1 MNLLGTVIQ
10 CQDLVDKTNQTL
22 QKTNYYSN
30 LMKPDLEDLQM
41 VNHSDLIQEIL
52 QDQKV
57 VGNQEQFRQSIPI

>member
-1 MNLLGTVIQ
+1 VNLLGTVIQ